1 MSLDQ
6 VRSHKCGKVTLDQV
20 VRLGQVRSR
29 YIRLRQVISCYVWLG
44 HIRSGYFRRCILC
57 QFT

>member
-20 VRLGQVRSR
+20 VRLGKVRSR
-29 YIRLRQVISCYVWLG
+29 YIRLRQVISGYV
-44 HIRSGYFRRCILC
+44 
-57 QFT
+57 